1 MSKSRFALLNN
12 PNYTRLYLAGAS
24 SELGSFITETALM
37 LLVFKLSD
45 NDKSYLGLT
54 RAVFLLFLTIGG
66 ILGGPIGNL
75 KNRKHILIFCDVVRI
90 PIVASLMFLQSPDA
104 IVWMNGLIALFT
116 GIFNPSRQAMI
127 NEIVPQQQIKK
138 ANALFGS
145 TFATLH
151 LVGPFVGAWIFAQTS
166 RIHEIVAIDLFTY
179 FIGIWFLS
187 RLQYRPRPKMQ
198 ELQLK
203 FFDELA
209 EGFHYLK
216 KRIDLISM
224 FLNNI
229 IGGFIIGA
237 LIPLLLPFMQENLNA
252 GEKEYGVILSIFGL
266 GGIVGGWVSHRL
278 SLHFKTGSVIVTSI
292 VIEPFMMAWWILNSN
307 LYVAYLIFFIWGVL
321 VFTRIPTQLN
331 HISETV
337 PDSVLSQMFAL
348 LDLAFVV
355 PNISSGILL
364 TMIANDYST
373 YDVLKV
379 SAIMFA
385 ILIWPRLFFKEM
397 RSLYKSTAP
406 RVERYSETK

>member
-1 MSKSRFALLNN
+1 
-12 PNYTRLYLAGAS
+12 
-24 SELGSFITETALM
+24 
-37 LLVFKLSD
+37 
-45 NDKSYLGLT
+45 
-54 RAVFLLFLTIGG
+54 
-66 ILGGPIGNL
+66 
-75 KNRKHILIFCDVVRI
+75 
-90 PIVASLMFLQSPDA
+90 
-104 IVWMNGLIALFT
+104 
-116 GIFNPSRQAMI
+116 
-127 NEIVPQQQIKK
+127 
-138 ANALFGS
+138 
-145 TFATLH
+145 
-151 LVGPFVGAWIFAQTS
+151 
-166 RIHEIVAIDLFTY
+166 DLFTY
-179 FIGIWFLS
+179 FTGMWLLS

-203 FFDELA
+203 FFDERA
-209 EGFHYLK
+209 EGCRYLT
-216 KRIDLISM
+216 KRIGLISM
-224 FLNNI
+224 IVNNI

-237 LIPLLLPFMQENLNA
+237 LIPLLLHFMQENLNA

-364 TMIANDYST
+364 TMIAND
-373 YDVLKV
+373 
-379 SAIMFA
+379 
-385 ILIWPRLFFKEM
+385 
-397 RSLYKSTAP
+397 
-406 RVERYSETK
+406 